1 RSFLLL
7 NRQRLNRR
15 KLPLSRLIIIEDLNL
30 QKKFHTVE
38 KGETWRLINHWM
50 QQCPPKKK
58 GFFDRLFGI

>member
-1 RSFLLL
+1 MI
-7 NRQRLNRR
+7 
-15 KLPLSRLIIIEDLNL
+15 KLGFNGCEDLPRYG
-30 QKKFHTVE
+30 QAYYMTSDIGVKKIVVTMYD